1 MALLSSSLL
10 ASFALG
16 VVVVIVN
23 PLPRSNELEFEFY
36 YYITMTERL
45 YESPAEINSG
55 AFISSS
61 STATSMSTR
70 SSSKSLSDAVIK
82 AAQNSRRVNKH
93 ASLTQLRITNMKL
106 HGRED
111 DMKLLRDKL
120 RELKNSKV
128 DDNNNTKRRLSM
140 RRLSSASR
148 ETMGS
153 SCRSIESHASIT
165 GTLPEII
172 LVSGVSGVGKSALVM
187 KGLKEPATRMGL
199 TFISG
204 KFDLNNTALPMS
216 AFCDAMASLTTA
228 IVEQGKE
235 LLDSIQHELSTA
247 FSEDDII
254 LLIRTL
260 PGCQRLFSTTPNT
273 PNTED
278 DGDVHNRIVGKDAVA
293 RLQYAIRRLL
303 KIICTHLMG
312 VVLFLDD
319 LQWSDTATIDLLQS
333 ISLDRDIPSLLLVG
347 AYREDEVTE

>member
-1 MALLSSSLL
+1 MERNESS
-10 ASFALG
+10 A
-16 VVVVIVN
+16 
-23 PLPRSNELEFEFY
+23 
-36 YYITMTERL
+36 
-45 YESPAEINSG
+45 ES

-61 STATSMSTR
+61 STTATSIPTR
-70 SSSKSLSDAVIK
+70 SNSKSLSAAVIK
-82 AAQNSRRVNKH
+82 AAKSSRRVNKH

-106 HGRED
+106 HGREV

-128 DDNNNTKRRLSM
+128 DDNNGNDNNTKRRLSM

-165 GTLPEII
+165 GSLPEII

-187 KGLKEPATRMGL
+187 KGLKDPATRMGL

-216 AFCDAMASLTTA
+216 AFCDAMASLTKA

-235 LLDSIQHELSTA
+235 YSIQHDISIT
-247 FSEDDII
+247 FSDDDII

-260 PGCQRLFSTTPNT
+260 PGCERLFSTIPTT

-278 DGDVHNRIVGKDAVA
+278 GDDHNRIVGKDAVA

-303 KIICTHLMG
+303 KIVCTHLMG

>member
-1 MALLSSSLL
+1 M
-10 ASFALG
+10 
-16 VVVVIVN
+16 
-23 PLPRSNELEFEFY
+23 P
-36 YYITMTERL
+36 
-45 YESPAEINSG
+45 SG
-55 AFISSS
+55 AYGRPCATNRTP
-61 STATSMSTR
+61 TATSMPTR
-70 SSSKSLSDAVIK
+70 SNSKSLSDSDAVIK
-82 AAQNSRRVNKH
+82 AARNSRKVNKH

-120 RELKNSKV
+120 RELKNNRKV
-128 DDNNNTKRRLSM
+128 DDNNNGNDNNKKRRLSM

-165 GTLPEII
+165 GEPFPEII

-187 KGLKEPATRMGL
+187 KGLKDPATRMGL

-216 AFCDAMASLTTA
+216 AFCDAMTSLTTT
-228 IVEQGKE
+228 IVEEGKE
-235 LLDSIQHELSTA
+235 LLDSIQHDLSNT

-260 PGCQRLFSTTPNT
+260 PGCQGLFSTIPNT
-273 PNTED
+273 PNTE

-293 RLQYAIRRLL
+293 RFQYAIRRLL
-303 KIICTHLMG
+303 KIVCTHLMG